1 LLVIFQGREIISPQ
15 TGATITLLGKSMASV
30 SVLYSYGEDEFSQ
43 ISFTELL
50 EGEIEEPFDRYTV
63 SLKEE

>member
-1 LLVIFQGREIISPQ
+1 
-15 TGATITLLGKSMASV
+15 MASV